1 MATPSMNT
9 LTVRRVDLLEQL
21 EERYAYMSQEKAKY
35 EKAVEKFHTLTEKY
49 DKDIQ
54 KWEER
59 IPTLLEGMVRGSD
72 IDYSHNTERYG
83 RYQWNR
89 ETWNA
94 SISISL
100 NRDEVTQLIGPEPTR
115 PEAPDTPE
123 FLRQRR
129 LGRSYSSPL
138 SPSLYEAV
146 YQAIAILSISNDD
159 DVKAQMFND
168 VLLAL

>member
-1 MATPSMNT
+1 MATSMNT

-21 EERYAYMSQEKAKY
+21 EERYTYMTQEKVKY
-35 EKAVEKFHTLTEKY
+35 EKAVEKFHALTKKY
-49 DKDIQ
+49 DADLE
-54 KWEER
+54 KWEAR
-59 IPTLLEGMVRGSD
+59 VPTLLEGMVRGSD

-94 SISISL
+94 SISVSL
-100 NRDEVTQLIGPEPTR
+100 NRDEVTRLIGPEPTR

-123 FLRQRR
+123 FLQQRR
-129 LGRSYSSPL
+129 LTRGYSAPPA
-138 SPSLYEAV
+138 PSLYEAV

-168 VLLAL
+168 VMLAL